1 MKFNQYTWNLYKNS
15 LEGESAICEFL
26 NRKEWIEERHLFEKY
41 NPEIKDSFNAESI
54 SEILE
59 DFWCYK
65 VSEYEGIELS
75 SLDDAR
81 KLYEEIIST
90 GLTVESEEVLKVG
103 DFDRMLEFVPFLS
116 MELNYLFGEY
126 FFPYMYID
134 RFYYLNKLSDAFDI
148 ELPTIPKKPDYQARC
163 MYYWE
168 LCKVFYKFRID
179 NGLSPDELSAFMYDY
194 VPKLLYT
201 EENRN
206 MPKPSQAWF
215 IGGLI
220 KGYGEFWTTGFWQS
234 NKETKKGDILVHYE
248 TAPVSAI
255 TCMWIA
261 QVDGVVDPFFHYY
274 SNTYIGDKMDIPH
287 ITLKELQTDG
297 YFSKHPLV
305 RKKFQGVNGWALSGE
320 DYSELLRMIK
330 AKGFD
335 IRKLLQLY
343 IPTLPKNVVIEHE
356 RDVEVNLLEPLL
368 NSMGWYEDKDFI
380 RQLPIHAGR
389 GHRIFPDYALH
400 YDNKPEE
407 EKAKVL
413 IEAKLYMKTNQD
425 LESTFLQAR
434 SYAQLLSSYVI
445 VLCDK
450 YCLIVYERKDSFDR
464 DRYKKYYWWEL
475 ENPDLFNEL
484 KNKLNI

>member
-1 MKFNQYTWNLYKNS
+1 MRFNQYTWNLYKNS
-15 LEGESAICEFL
+15 PEGRAAISEFV
-26 NRKEWIEERHLFEKY
+26 NRKDWIDEIRLIQKY
-41 NPEIKDSFNAESI
+41 NPRFGEQMDEEMACNIIET
-54 SEILE
+54 
-59 DFWCYK
+59 FWCYK
-65 VSEYEGIELS
+65 VSDYYLEPT
-75 SLDDAR
+75 SLE
-81 KLYEEIIST
+81 KVESLYREMIDT
-90 GLTVESEEVLKVG
+90 GLIVESDIILKPNDYERILG
-103 DFDRMLEFVPFLS
+103 YVPFLS
-116 MELNYLFGEY
+116 MELNYKYGEY
-126 FFPYMYID
+126 FFPYMYVD
-134 RFYYLNKLSDAFDI
+134 SFYNLKKLSDAFDI
-148 ELPTIPKKPDYQARC
+148 ELPTIPKKSDYKARC

-168 LCKVFYKFRID
+168 LCKVFYKFRIE
-179 NGLSPDELSAFMYDY
+179 NGLSPDELGAFMYDY
-194 VPKLLYT
+194 VPKFLRT
-201 EENRN
+201 EEKES
-206 MPKPSQAWF
+206 MPKPSRAWF

-335 IRKLLQLY
+335 IRKLPQLY
-343 IPTLPKNVVIEHE
+343 TPTLPKNVVIEHE

-368 NSMGWYEDKDFI
+368 NSMGWYEGKDFI

-434 SYAQLLSSYVI
+434 SYAQLLSSSVI

-464 DRYKKYYWWEL
+464 SRYKKYYWSEL
-475 ENPDLFNEL
+475 ENPDVFNEL
-484 KNKLNI
+484 KNKLNP